1 MAEGNH
7 TINSRTFL
15 LWRNWKIMKYLRQ
28 WTPRK
33 NIICWRKH
41 LRAVTR
47 AKTLSFE
54 IIRLLEMVVTLFRCD
69 FFNNLFWVYCFYRT
83 LKRRRSESVSLGWRF
98 IAYLF
103 RRLSRLEAPLGLL
116 MIDFIMQSPSQSRNG
131 SMSRRFFATT
141 NRLQLDL
148 SYKEIKTVGLIIPKK
163 SEVLKTS

>member
-1 MAEGNH
+1 M
-7 TINSRTFL
+7 
-15 LWRNWKIMKYLRQ
+15 
-28 WTPRK
+28 
-33 NIICWRKH
+33 
-41 LRAVTR
+41 
-47 AKTLSFE
+47 
-54 IIRLLEMVVTLFRCD
+54 
-69 FFNNLFWVYCFYRT
+69 
-83 LKRRRSESVSLGWRF
+83 SLGWRF